1 MRYQLAQSLG
11 GVRGMLEAALP
22 FVAFTIAWVI
32 GRQLYPGPRRG
43 TRRWL
48 RCWPWSGWPSGSR
61 SATSLTA
68 VFPTAIAAFVATRT
82 GRAEDVFL
90 PGILYNGALALL
102 SLFTV
107 AVRRPLVG
115 FVIGA
120 AVGDPT
126 GWAQDRGLVR
136 MTSKLTLVL
145 AVPYLL
151 RFVVQLPLFLAGQVV
166 WLGVAKVVL
175 GWPLL
180 IAALAV
186 IGLLLSK
193 GRTPMEGSALAS
205 AAPRRH
211 RLAPRRSRR
220 ATAGASVHPRVSRSG
235 RSGQGRRR
243 GAGRQPV
250 VACLRDG
257 QTECRRGGGGLGHR
271 DRHPGAQHLGQL
283 LLVVLGGDEQQLV
296 RRPRAIHPGPAAG
309 RGRRG

>member
-1 MRYQLAQSLG
+1 VSDSSAADSDGERRSAESPTAGSRPPGEFRYVEEFVRYQLSQSLG

-22 FVAFTIAWVI
+22 FVAFTVAWVI
-32 GRQLYPGPRRG
+32 GRTLYPALGAALGVAVALGLVRLAQKQS
-43 TRRWL
+43 L
-48 RCWPWSGWPSGSR
+48 RYV
-61 SATSLTA
+61 LTA
-68 VFPTAIAAFVATRT
+68 VFPTAIGVFVATRT

-120 AVGDPT
+120 AVGEPT

-180 IAALAV
+180 IAALTV
-186 IGLLLSK
+186 MGLLLSK
-193 GRTPMEGSALAS
+193 GKTPMEDSALNQATG
-205 AAPRRH
+205 AP
-211 RLAPRRSRR
+211 
-220 ATAGASVHPRVSRSG
+220 
-235 RSGQGRRR
+235 
-243 GAGRQPV
+243 
-250 VACLRDG
+250 
-257 QTECRRGGGGLGHR
+257 
-271 DRHPGAQHLGQL
+271 
-283 LLVVLGGDEQQLV
+283 
-296 RRPRAIHPGPAAG
+296 
-309 RGRRG
+309 